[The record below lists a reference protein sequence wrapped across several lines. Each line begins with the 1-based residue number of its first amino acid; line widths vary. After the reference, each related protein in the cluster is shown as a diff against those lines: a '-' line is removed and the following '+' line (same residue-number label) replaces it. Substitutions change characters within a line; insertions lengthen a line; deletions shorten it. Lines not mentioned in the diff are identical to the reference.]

1 VAEIERVMVDEGI
14 VAVIVK
20 GEYDLADEA
29 RSDLAVDFVVGL
41 EIPGV
46 LIDLSACEFIDA
58 AALRMLLHAKQR
70 IARTGAIVAFASP
83 PSQARRM
90 MDLTGLS
97 HQLDLFDTRDAAF
110 AALRN
115 RVAQPQPLP

>member
-20 GEYDLADEA
+20 GEFDLADEA
-29 RSDLAVDFVVGL
+29 RADLAVDFVVGL

-46 LIDLSACEFIDA
+46 LIDLSGCEFIDA
-58 AALRMLLHAKQR
+58 AALRMILRAEQR
-70 IARTGAIVAFASP
+70 IARTGARVAFASP
-83 PSQARRM
+83 PPQVRRM

-97 HQLDLFDTRDAAF
+97 ERLDLFATRDGAF
-110 AALRN
+110 ASLRGP
-115 RVAQPQPLP
+115 VPEPQA